1 MRGRKPKPAEQR
13 KREGNAGK
21 RPLPDVVL
29 VSGRPDLDEMRE
41 PPAHLTDDAKDF
53 WKDSVVRLVDVGIL
67 DRVDV
72 PALEQLCEQYARVRA
87 AQRVIAEVGM
97 FARGSTGQIREH
109 PALKIEREAT
119 AMFLRL
125 AEHFALTPIARTRL
139 GLAELHARTL
149 AQELDGAGLAQPEL
163 KKVAPAKKTRAKAKK
178 DVEIVD
184 AEVVAA

>member
-21 RPLPDVVL
+21 RPLPDTVL
-29 VSGRPDLDEMRE
+29 VSGRPDLAEVME
-41 PPAHLTDDAKDF
+41 PPAHLSDDAQDF
-53 WKDSVVRLVDVGIL
+53 WRDSVKRLVEVGII

-72 PALEQLCEQYARVRA
+72 PVLEQLCEQYARVRG
-87 AQRVIAEVGM
+87 AQRVIREVGM

-119 AMFLRL
+119 SLFLKI
-125 AEHFALTPIARTRL
+125 AEHYALTPIARTRL

-149 AQELDGAGLAQPEL
+149 AQELDGAGLAKPEL
-163 KKVAPAKKTRAKAKK
+163 KKVPRRKPKAKK
-178 DVEIVD
+178 ADVEIVD